1 MFNIK
6 LKLNYFV
13 ILGAQGLNCMK
24 CGTLSEDP
32 LSIEDCIPENS
43 QSVRKSIIYFF

>member
-1 MFNIK
+1 M
-6 LKLNYFV
+6 

-43 QSVRKSIIYFF
+43 QSVRKSIIYLFLDTMYLYT